1 MVSFFALAHCWG
13 WKVVEVLPPVGE
25 SGENHARNI
34 VGRRHNSGRVEN
46 GPPFVRNKAIQVRWS
61 FPA

>member
-1 MVSFFALAHCWG
+1 MGVF
-13 WKVVEVLPPVGE
+13 PPVGE

-34 VGRRHNSGRVEN
+34 VGRRHNSEQPFGRMEN
-46 GPPFVRNKAIQVRWS
+46 GPPFARNKAIQVTWS